1 MTALAGW
8 TNFYVIVGSSAGA
21 LIGLQFVVLTL
32 ISELQAGRG
41 MAEGARAF
49 STPTI
54 VHFAAV
60 LLLSAGLNA
69 PWQGVS
75 GPAAV
80 CGVIGLVGVVYAVMV
95 ARRMRAQTAYR
106 PEFED
111 WLCHAVLPLAA
122 YGTLAVS
129 AYAMQSHVR
138 EPLFASAAAALLLL
152 FSGIH
157 NAWDAVTYHV
167 FHRKPAHRE
176 TEVGERTGD

>member
-75 GPAAV
+75 GAAV
-80 CGVIGLVGVVYAVMV
+80 FCALVGVAGTVYAALASGAAHASADRVPPRV
-95 ARRMRAQTAYR
+95 RR
-106 PEFED
+106 
-111 WLCHAVLPLAA
+111 
-122 YGTLAVS
+122 LAVS
-129 AYAMQSHVR
+129 CRAATGGVR
-138 EPLFASAAAALLLL
+138 
-152 FSGIH
+152 H
-157 NAWDAVTYHV
+157 
-167 FHRKPAHRE
+167 
-176 TEVGERTGD
+176 TGGVRL